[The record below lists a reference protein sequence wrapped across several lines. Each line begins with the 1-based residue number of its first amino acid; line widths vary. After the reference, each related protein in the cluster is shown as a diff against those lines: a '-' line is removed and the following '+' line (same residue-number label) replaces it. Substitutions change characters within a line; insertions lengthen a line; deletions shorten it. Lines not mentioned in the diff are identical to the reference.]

1 MQSLKEKKEKGLSLK
16 TTSILMVVISL
27 LIAAGLVYSG
37 VRAFISFRD
46 MEKSTN
52 DYIELA
58 EAASEVM
65 DASDYL
71 TDEVQCYTVMGDRT
85 HMENYFRE
93 AEETRRR
100 EHAIEKMQEKLP
112 ESSALE
118 KLREGMEESVSLMER
133 EYYAMR
139 LAAEAEGGEIPET
152 LKRVQLDEADSAL
165 APAEKTERARSLV
178 HDAAYYEQKNR
189 IRSNMS
195 ECVTELKN
203 GTHGSQKIME
213 AQAYRDLIIMGV
225 LIVIQT
231 LAIFVMM
238 WLTRHLGVNP
248 VLQAVDHIRQ
258 DQRIPITGAA
268 EFRYLAG
275 TYNTMYNAYKKSID
289 KLNFKA
295 SHDELTGTF
304 NRAGYELIL
313 SGLDSASTAMV
324 VFDADCFKG
333 INDTFGHEAGDRVL
347 KRVADTLKLN
357 FRSDDYICRI
367 GGDEF
372 VVLMVHVSEKASH
385 LIEQKVLRI
394 NRELSED
401 TDGLPRVTLSAGVAF
416 GPEEDPAELFRRADL
431 ALYYVKDHGKNGCCF
446 WTPELDTKRRWEDN
460 SGNGEE

>member
-1 MQSLKEKKEKGLSLK
+1 MQSLKEKKESGLSLK
-16 TTSILMVVISL
+16 TTSVLMTIVSL
-27 LIAAGLVYSG
+27 LIAAVLLYSG

-52 DYIELA
+52 EYIELA
-58 EAASEVM
+58 EAASELM
-65 DASDYL
+65 DASDFL
-71 TDEVQCYTVMGDRT
+71 TEEVQRYTVMGDRT
-85 HMENYFRE
+85 HLENYFTE

-100 EHAIEKMQEKLP
+100 EHAIEQMQEKLHD
-112 ESSALE
+112 SSALE
-118 KLREGMEESVSLMER
+118 NLRAGMQESLSLMDR

-139 LAAEAEGGEIPET
+139 LMLEAGGGEIPEA
-152 LKRVQLDEADSAL
+152 LKDIRLKDADSAL
-165 APAEKTERARSLV
+165 EPEKKAELARSMV
-178 HDAAYYEQKNR
+178 HDAEYYEQKNR
-189 IRSNMS
+189 IRENISG
-195 ECVTELKN
+195 CVAALKN
-203 GTHGSQKIME
+203 GTRGSQKETE

-231 LAIFVMM
+231 VAIFAMM

-248 VLQAVDHIRQ
+248 VLKAVDHIRQ
-258 DQRIPITGAA
+258 DQKIPITGGT

-313 SGLDSASTAMV
+313 SGMDSASTAML

-333 INDTFGHEAGDRVL
+333 INDTYGHETGDRVL
-347 KRVADTLKLN
+347 KKIAAALKRN

-372 VVLMVHVSEKASH
+372 VVLMVHVSAEAAH

-394 NRELSED
+394 NRELSEEA
-401 TDGLPRVTLSAGVAF
+401 DGLPQVTLSAGVSF
-416 GPEEDPAELFRRADL
+416 GPAEDPAEMFRQADT
-431 ALYYVKDHGKNGCCF
+431 ALYYVKEHGRDGCCF
-446 WTPELDTKRRWEDN
+446 WTPELDRKLVWKET
-460 SGNGEE
+460 EETGA